1 MHDVWYGSSTVD
13 SDYCG
18 NYFGSA
24 GTAAEKNSLYNYHCT
39 AVCVWVGPGS
49 LHGTDDAFC
58 GCGAEPAACVTVQNG
73 GNRKY
78 REYCLIFQGETYNED
93 RGGQTAIILI

>member
-24 GTAAEKNSLYNYHCT
+24 GTAAEKNSLYDYHCT
-39 AVCVWVGPGS
+39 AVCGLALAVYMGLTMLFV
-49 LHGTDDAFC
+49 DAVRSQ
-58 GCGAEPAACVTVQNG
+58 PPV
-73 GNRKY
+73 
-78 REYCLIFQGETYNED
+78 
-93 RGGQTAIILI
+93 

>member
-1 MHDVWYGSSTVD
+1 MTFGMGSSTVD

-49 LHGTDDAFC
+49 LHGTDDAFLWMR
-58 GCGAEPAACVTVQNG
+58 CGASRLCNSAE
-73 GNRKY
+73 RW
-78 REYCLIFQGETYNED
+78 E
-93 RGGQTAIILI
+93 

>member
-24 GTAAEKNSLYNYHCT
+24 GLQQRKILCIIIIVLLSVFGLAL
-39 AVCVWVGPGS
+39 AVYMGLTMLFV
-49 LHGTDDAFC
+49 DAVRSQ
-58 GCGAEPAACVTVQNG
+58 PPV
-73 GNRKY
+73 
-78 REYCLIFQGETYNED
+78 
-93 RGGQTAIILI
+93 

>member
-24 GTAAEKNSLYNYHCT
+24 GTAAEKNPLYNYHCT

-58 GCGAEPAACVTVQNG
+58 GCGAEPAACVTVQN
-73 GNRKY
+73 NRSCNIGSLPGTCTSDKA
-78 REYCLIFQGETYNED
+78 FNKETE
-93 RGGQTAIILI
+93 